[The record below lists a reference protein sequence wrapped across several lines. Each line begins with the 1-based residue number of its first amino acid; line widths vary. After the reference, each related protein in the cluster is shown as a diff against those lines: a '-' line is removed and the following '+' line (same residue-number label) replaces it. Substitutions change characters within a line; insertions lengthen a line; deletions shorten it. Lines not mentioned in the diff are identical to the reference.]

1 MAVTLRP
8 TAELVAQAWLAT
20 IPGITSGMVATV
32 LPAKATSWESTG
44 FLVVATA
51 GGNSELDI
59 PVHRSLVQVD
69 VACFTADSQ
78 RPPWGRADQLAQRVA
93 DACYGATSRAAQLTL
108 TAGPSTGRAT
118 LFSAWLSSE
127 PQRLYGDDG
136 SIARKRL
143 DVMLA
148 WKP

>member
-32 LPAKATSWESTG
+32 LPAKSPAWESTG
-44 FLVVATA
+44 FYVVTTA
-51 GGNSELDI
+51 GGNSEMDV

-69 VACFTADSQ
+69 AVAFKADSA
-78 RPPWGRADQLAQRVA
+78 RPPWGRVDQLAQAVA
-93 DACYGATSRAAQLTL
+93 DACYGSTAGNRRLTL
-108 TAGPSTGRAT
+108 AAGPSTGAAA

-127 PQRLYGDDG
+127 PQRLLGDDA
-136 SIARKRL
+136 SLARKRL